1 MILGNDF
8 DYIPDIEPESE
19 DVLDSFIAHNNWRS
33 EVKRTSSGSKEH
45 SVSGKHVC
53 SMVDAIVNGNFIDR
67 RNPVDY
73 RGRYRFETLPSG
85 ETIGYRNRHIEFTRE
100 NFPILSGIIEVNGFS
115 LQYIYIG
122 ESRVWALLDNE
133 KRYVFHVIDSQPY
146 NLSPSQKEGDGRC
159 KFGAYN
165 GRRYHKDLINALDI
179 FVMKVFVSTDCIHPD
194 NIKWME

>member
-67 RNPVDY
+67 RNP
-73 RGRYRFETLPSG
+73 L
-85 ETIGYRNRHIEFTRE
+85 
-100 NFPILSGIIEVNGFS
+100 IIEVDTVLKLYLLGKQSDIEIDISS
-115 LQYIYIG
+115 LPERI
-122 ESRVWALLDNE
+122 S
-133 KRYVFHVIDSQPY
+133 PY
-146 NLSPSQKEGDGRC
+146 FP
-159 KFGAYN
+159 
-165 GRRYHKDLINALDI
+165 
-179 FVMKVFVSTDCIHPD
+179 V
-194 NIKWME
+194 